1 MISWPTDISSIITQV
16 VFELVR
22 YVTCDAFTQ
31 TLDVCSLTIGSKLPK
46 VLPDEFGLCE
56 GLCKGNHQPGLSLS
70 GVDHRF

>member
-1 MISWPTDISSIITQV
+1 MSSWPTDISSSITQV
-16 VFELVR
+16 V
-22 YVTCDAFTQ
+22 TICDMWCGTQ
-31 TLDVCSLTIGSKLPK
+31 TFDVCSLTIGSKLPK